1 MFNNDFVSIILFVL
15 AFAIFGGF
23 TLFSEK
29 A

>member
-1 MFNNDFVSIILFVL
+1 MFNNDFVSIVLFVL

-23 TLFSEK
+23 TLFCKK

>member
-1 MFNNDFVSIILFVL
+1 MFNNDFVSIVFFVL
-15 AFAIFGGF
+15 AFAIFVGF